1 MMVETKEIS
10 ELTRSNRIAMLSHI
24 STVTVMVFFMIWE
37 SVRGQLSPVYM
48 TIATV
53 VGVIPLIGEVICW
66 KGNTEHAMIKHLVSY
81 GFALFYTICLFTS
94 PTNLIYVFVIPMI
107 FVVTIYS
114 DTRYLLLINTGT
126 ILESIIVVVI
136 GATKGGFGYHGIEAA
151 VVQIVVMIMV
161 GANSVLTTKVIRE
174 NTRKRFTEVA
184 QAKAEAENLL
194 ERNEELDQQIS
205 GNIADINV
213 RFEKLTA
220 ASKTTTEAMQEVSAG
235 ATDTAEH
242 VQNQLEQTH
251 AIQDKV
257 DEVAT
262 AVEEIGNSMT
272 LTLKALAEGK
282 QDIEH
287 LASEVEAS
295 VDNGTSEKV
304 QNPTTKTST
313 WGTEVTEKLE
323 NLNQYMDEMNS
334 IVELIGGITNQTSL
348 LALNA
353 SIEAARAGE
362 AGRGF
367 SVVATEISGMATRTK
382 EATVHI
388 TELISNVSNAIME
401 VVGVVSNMIDGI
413 NEEKTGASNAEESF
427 ESIEDST
434 RAIQKNADTL
444 SRSISELQNAN
455 KEIIDSIQTISA
467 ISQQVSAH
475 AGETMQAEEE
485 NLNVMQDVSAIMQ
498 KLATLAAHS

>member
-1 MMVETKEIS
+1 MVETKEIS

-66 KGNTEHAMIKHLVSY
+66 KSNTEHAMIKHLVSY
-81 GFALFYTICLFTS
+81 GFSLFYTICLFTS

-107 FVVTIYS
+107 FVVTTYS
-114 DTRYLLLINTGT
+114 DTRYLLLINTGA
-126 ILESIIVVVI
+126 ILECIIVVVI

-161 GANSVLTTKVIRE
+161 GAYSVLTTK
-174 NTRKRFTEVA
+174 VA

-194 ERNEELDQQIS
+194 ERNEELDQQLS

-295 VDNGTSEKV
+295 VDNGT
-304 QNPTTKTST
+304 
-313 WGTEVTEKLE
+313 EVTEKLE

-362 AGRGF
+362 QGKGF
-367 SVVATEISGMATRTK
+367 AVVADEISGMATRTK

-475 AGETMQAEEE
+475 AGETMQAEED

>member
-1 MMVETKEIS
+1 MVETKEIS

-184 QAKAEAENLL
+184 
-194 ERNEELDQQIS
+194 
-205 GNIADINV
+205 V
-213 RFEKLTA
+213 
-220 ASKTTTEAMQEVSAG
+220 
-235 ATDTAEH
+235 
-242 VQNQLEQTH
+242 
-251 AIQDKV
+251 
-257 DEVAT
+257 

-295 VDNGTSEKV
+295 VDN
-304 QNPTTKTST
+304 
-313 WGTEVTEKLE
+313 GTEVTEKLE

-401 VVGVVSNMIDGI
+401 VVGVVSNMINGI

-427 ESIEDST
+427 ESIEDNT

-498 KLATLAAHS
+498 KLATLAAH

>member
-1 MMVETKEIS
+1 MVETKEIS

-66 KGNTEHAMIKHLVSY
+66 KSNTEHAMIKHLVSY
-81 GFALFYTICLFTS
+81 GFSLFYTICLFTS

-107 FVVTIYS
+107 FVVTTYS
-114 DTRYLLLINTGT
+114 DTRYLLLINTGA
-126 ILESIIVVVI
+126 ILECIIVVVI

-161 GANSVLTTKVIRE
+161 GAYSVLTTKVIRE

-184 QAKAEAENLL
+184 
-194 ERNEELDQQIS
+194 
-205 GNIADINV
+205 V
-213 RFEKLTA
+213 
-220 ASKTTTEAMQEVSAG
+220 
-235 ATDTAEH
+235 
-242 VQNQLEQTH
+242 
-251 AIQDKV
+251 
-257 DEVAT
+257 

-295 VDNGTSEKV
+295 VDN
-304 QNPTTKTST
+304 
-313 WGTEVTEKLE
+313 GTEVTEKLE

-498 KLATLAAHS
+498 KLATLAAH

>member
-1 MMVETKEIS
+1 M
-10 ELTRSNRIAMLSHI
+10 
-24 STVTVMVFFMIWE
+24 
-37 SVRGQLSPVYM
+37 
-48 TIATV
+48 
-53 VGVIPLIGEVICW
+53 
-66 KGNTEHAMIKHLVSY
+66 
-81 GFALFYTICLFTS
+81 
-94 PTNLIYVFVIPMI
+94 
-107 FVVTIYS
+107 
-114 DTRYLLLINTGT
+114 
-126 ILESIIVVVI
+126 
-136 GATKGGFGYHGIEAA
+136 
-151 VVQIVVMIMV
+151 
-161 GANSVLTTKVIRE
+161 
-174 NTRKRFTEVA
+174 
-184 QAKAEAENLL
+184 
-194 ERNEELDQQIS
+194 
-205 GNIADINV
+205 
-213 RFEKLTA
+213 
-220 ASKTTTEAMQEVSAG
+220 
-235 ATDTAEH
+235 
-242 VQNQLEQTH
+242 
-251 AIQDKV
+251 

-295 VDNGTSEKV
+295 VDN
-304 QNPTTKTST
+304 
-313 WGTEVTEKLE
+313 GTEVTEKLE

-434 RAIQKNADTL
+434 RAI
-444 SRSISELQNAN
+444 SE
-455 KEIIDSIQTISA
+455 KCRYSFKKHFR
-467 ISQQVSAH
+467 V
-475 AGETMQAEEE
+475 AEC
-485 NLNVMQDVSAIMQ
+485 
-498 KLATLAAHS
+498 K

>member
-1 MMVETKEIS
+1 MVETKEIS

-66 KGNTEHAMIKHLVSY
+66 KSNTEHAMIKHLVSY
-81 GFALFYTICLFTS
+81 GFSLFYTICLFTS

-194 ERNEELDQQIS
+194 ERNEELDQQLS

-295 VDNGTSEKV
+295 VDNGT
-304 QNPTTKTST
+304 
-313 WGTEVTEKLE
+313 EVTEKLE

-401 VVGVVSNMIDGI
+401 VVGVVSNMVDGI

-455 KEIIDSIQTISA
+455 KEIYRFHSDNLSNFP
-467 ISQQVSAH
+467 
-475 AGETMQAEEE
+475 AGIGARRRDDAGRGRKFECNAGCKCNYAEAGNTGCPFIKEI
-485 NLNVMQDVSAIMQ
+485 NNTGNQGKS
-498 KLATLAAHS
+498 

>member
-1 MMVETKEIS
+1 MVETKEIS
-10 ELTRSNRIAMLSHI
+10 ELARSNRIAMLSHI
-24 STVTVMVFFMIWE
+24 STVMVMVLFMIWE

-66 KGNTEHAMIKHLVSY
+66 KSNTEHAMIKHLVSY
-81 GFALFYTICLFTS
+81 GFSLFYTICLFTS

-107 FVVTIYS
+107 FVVTTYS
-114 DTRYLLLINTGT
+114 DTRYLLLINTGA
-126 ILESIIVVVI
+126 ILECIIVVVI

-161 GANSVLTTKVIRE
+161 GAYSVLTTKVIRE

-184 QAKAEAENLL
+184 
-194 ERNEELDQQIS
+194 
-205 GNIADINV
+205 V
-213 RFEKLTA
+213 
-220 ASKTTTEAMQEVSAG
+220 
-235 ATDTAEH
+235 
-242 VQNQLEQTH
+242 
-251 AIQDKV
+251 
-257 DEVAT
+257 

-295 VDNGTSEKV
+295 VDN
-304 QNPTTKTST
+304 
-313 WGTEVTEKLE
+313 GTEVTEKLE

-401 VVGVVSNMIDGI
+401 VVGVVSNMINGI

-427 ESIEDST
+427 ESIEDNT

-498 KLATLAAHS
+498 KLAALAAHS

>member
-1 MMVETKEIS
+1 METKEIS

-66 KGNTEHAMIKHLVSY
+66 KSNTEHAMIKHLVSY
-81 GFALFYTICLFTS
+81 GFSLFYTICLFTS

-184 QAKAEAENLL
+184 
-194 ERNEELDQQIS
+194 
-205 GNIADINV
+205 V
-213 RFEKLTA
+213 
-220 ASKTTTEAMQEVSAG
+220 
-235 ATDTAEH
+235 
-242 VQNQLEQTH
+242 
-251 AIQDKV
+251 
-257 DEVAT
+257 

-295 VDNGTSEKV
+295 VDN
-304 QNPTTKTST
+304 
-313 WGTEVTEKLE
+313 GTEVTEKLE

-427 ESIEDST
+427 ESIEDNT

>member
-1 MMVETKEIS
+1 MVETKEIS

-66 KGNTEHAMIKHLVSY
+66 KSNTEHAMIKHLVSY
-81 GFALFYTICLFTS
+81 GFSLFYTICLFTS

-161 GANSVLTTKVIRE
+161 GAYSVLTTKVIRE

-194 ERNEELDQQIS
+194 ERNEELDQQLS

-295 VDNGTSEKV
+295 VDNGT
-304 QNPTTKTST
+304 
-313 WGTEVTEKLE
+313 EVTGKGINKHYTVNLISTYDHICDIMKSNLIRKLDNHYWICKKQWWQIMHLKE
-323 NLNQYMDEMNS
+323 QYNKTLMVDIGWIS
-334 IVELIGGITNQTSL
+334 TQSRFFQDKTGFLIFTDSYIKVSKFK
-348 LALNA
+348 ALNDFKYNLMTMV
-353 SIEAARAGE
+353 S
-362 AGRGF
+362 GRR
-367 SVVATEISGMATRTK
+367 VK
-382 EATVHI
+382 C
-388 TELISNVSNAIME
+388 
-401 VVGVVSNMIDGI
+401 
-413 NEEKTGASNAEESF
+413 
-427 ESIEDST
+427 
-434 RAIQKNADTL
+434 TL
-444 SRSISELQNAN
+444 
-455 KEIIDSIQTISA
+455 
-467 ISQQVSAH
+467 
-475 AGETMQAEEE
+475 
-485 NLNVMQDVSAIMQ
+485 
-498 KLATLAAHS
+498 

>member
-1 MMVETKEIS
+1 MVETKEIS

-37 SVRGQLSPVYM
+37 SVRGQLSSVYM

-66 KGNTEHAMIKHLVSY
+66 KSNTEHAMIKHLVSY
-81 GFALFYTICLFTS
+81 GFSLFYTICLFTS

-184 QAKAEAENLL
+184 
-194 ERNEELDQQIS
+194 
-205 GNIADINV
+205 V
-213 RFEKLTA
+213 
-220 ASKTTTEAMQEVSAG
+220 
-235 ATDTAEH
+235 
-242 VQNQLEQTH
+242 
-251 AIQDKV
+251 
-257 DEVAT
+257 

-295 VDNGTSEKV
+295 VDN
-304 QNPTTKTST
+304 
-313 WGTEVTEKLE
+313 GTEVTEKLE

-401 VVGVVSNMIDGI
+401 VVGVVSNMINGI

-427 ESIEDST
+427 ESIEDNT

-498 KLATLAAHS
+498 KLATLAAH

>member
-1 MMVETKEIS
+1 MVETKEIS

-66 KGNTEHAMIKHLVSY
+66 KSNTEHAMIKHLVSY
-81 GFALFYTICLFTS
+81 GFHCFTQ
-94 PTNLIYVFVIPMI
+94 YVFYITDKSDLCI
-107 FVVTIYS
+107 CNSDDFVVTTYS
-114 DTRYLLLINTGT
+114 DTRYLLLINTGA
-126 ILESIIVVVI
+126 ILESIIVAVI

-161 GANSVLTTKVIRE
+161 GAYSVLTTKVIRE

-194 ERNEELDQQIS
+194 ERNEELDQQLS

-295 VDNGTSEKV
+295 VDNGT
-304 QNPTTKTST
+304 
-313 WGTEVTEKLE
+313 EVTEKLE

-401 VVGVVSNMIDGI
+401 VVGVVSNMVDGI

-427 ESIEDST
+427 ESIEDNT

-498 KLATLAAHS
+498 KLAALAAHS

>member
-1 MMVETKEIS
+1 MVETKEIS

-66 KGNTEHAMIKHLVSY
+66 KSNTEHAMIKHLVSY
-81 GFALFYTICLFTS
+81 GFSLFYTICLFTS

-107 FVVTIYS
+107 FVVTTYS
-114 DTRYLLLINTGT
+114 DTRYLLLINTGA
-126 ILESIIVVVI
+126 ILECIIVVVI

-161 GANSVLTTKVIRE
+161 GAYSVLTTKVIRE

-184 QAKAEAENLL
+184 
-194 ERNEELDQQIS
+194 
-205 GNIADINV
+205 V
-213 RFEKLTA
+213 
-220 ASKTTTEAMQEVSAG
+220 
-235 ATDTAEH
+235 
-242 VQNQLEQTH
+242 
-251 AIQDKV
+251 
-257 DEVAT
+257 

-295 VDNGTSEKV
+295 VDN
-304 QNPTTKTST
+304 
-313 WGTEVTEKLE
+313 GTEVTEKLE

-413 NEEKTGASNAEESF
+413 NQEKTGASNAEESF
-427 ESIEDST
+427 ESIEDNT
-434 RAIQKNADTL
+434 RTIQKNADTL

-498 KLATLAAHS
+498 KLAALAAH

>member
-1 MMVETKEIS
+1 MVETKEIS

-24 STVTVMVFFMIWE
+24 STVTVMVLFMIWE

-53 VGVIPLIGEVICW
+53 IGVIPLIGEVICW

-81 GFALFYTICLFTS
+81 GFSLFYTICLFTS

-107 FVVTIYS
+107 FVVTTYS

-136 GATKGGFGYHGIEAA
+136 GATKGGLGYHGIEAA

-174 NTRKRFTEVA
+174 NARKRFTEVA

-194 ERNEELDQQIS
+194 ERNEELDQQLS

-295 VDNGTSEKV
+295 VDNGT
-304 QNPTTKTST
+304 
-313 WGTEVTEKLE
+313 EVTEKLE

-367 SVVATEISGMATRTK
+367 AVVADQIRQ
-382 EATVHI
+382 
-388 TELISNVSNAIME
+388 L
-401 VVGVVSNMIDGI
+401 
-413 NEEKTGASNAEESF
+413 AEESANSAV
-427 ESIEDST
+427 ESKKLIEESMNEVEVGNKVTKETND
-434 RAIQKNADTL
+434 AMQEVMGELDQIIQEVANIRTASDRQAVSVKNIKKGVED
-444 SRSISELQNAN
+444 IN
-455 KEIIDSIQTISA
+455 DVIQSNSA
-467 ISQQVSAH
+467 A
-475 AGETMQAEEE
+475 AEETSATSE
-485 NLNVMQDVSAIMQ
+485 ELSASATTLNELLEHF
-498 KLATLAAHS
+498 KLRG

>member
-1 MMVETKEIS
+1 MVETKEIS

-48 TIATV
+48 TIAMV

-66 KGNTEHAMIKHLVSY
+66 KSNTEHAMIKHLVSY
-81 GFALFYTICLFTS
+81 GFSLFYTICLFTS

-107 FVVTIYS
+107 FVVTTYS

-184 QAKAEAENLL
+184 
-194 ERNEELDQQIS
+194 
-205 GNIADINV
+205 V
-213 RFEKLTA
+213 
-220 ASKTTTEAMQEVSAG
+220 
-235 ATDTAEH
+235 
-242 VQNQLEQTH
+242 
-251 AIQDKV
+251 
-257 DEVAT
+257 

-295 VDNGTSEKV
+295 VDN
-304 QNPTTKTST
+304 
-313 WGTEVTEKLE
+313 GTEVTEKLE

-401 VVGVVSNMIDGI
+401 VVGVVSNMVDGI

-427 ESIEDST
+427 ESIEDNT

-498 KLATLAAHS
+498 KLAALAAH

>member
-1 MMVETKEIS
+1 MVETKEIS

-66 KGNTEHAMIKHLVSY
+66 KSNTEHAMIKHLVSY
-81 GFALFYTICLFTS
+81 GFSLFYTICLFTS

-107 FVVTIYS
+107 FVVTTYS

-184 QAKAEAENLL
+184 
-194 ERNEELDQQIS
+194 
-205 GNIADINV
+205 V
-213 RFEKLTA
+213 
-220 ASKTTTEAMQEVSAG
+220 
-235 ATDTAEH
+235 
-242 VQNQLEQTH
+242 
-251 AIQDKV
+251 
-257 DEVAT
+257 

-295 VDNGTSEKV
+295 VDN
-304 QNPTTKTST
+304 
-313 WGTEVTEKLE
+313 GTEVTEKLE

-382 EATVHI
+382 EATIHI

-401 VVGVVSNMIDGI
+401 VVGVVSNMVDGI

-498 KLATLAAHS
+498 KLATLAAH

>member
-1 MMVETKEIS
+1 MVETKEIS

-66 KGNTEHAMIKHLVSY
+66 KSNTEHAMIKHLVSY
-81 GFALFYTICLFTS
+81 GFSLFYTICLFTS

-184 QAKAEAENLL
+184 
-194 ERNEELDQQIS
+194 
-205 GNIADINV
+205 V
-213 RFEKLTA
+213 
-220 ASKTTTEAMQEVSAG
+220 
-235 ATDTAEH
+235 
-242 VQNQLEQTH
+242 
-251 AIQDKV
+251 
-257 DEVAT
+257 

-295 VDNGTSEKV
+295 VDN
-304 QNPTTKTST
+304 
-313 WGTEVTEKLE
+313 GTEVTEKLE

-401 VVGVVSNMIDGI
+401 VVGVVSNMINGI

-434 RAIQKNADTL
+434 RAIQKNTDTL

-498 KLATLAAHS
+498 KLAALAAHS

>member
-1 MMVETKEIS
+1 METKEIS

-66 KGNTEHAMIKHLVSY
+66 KSNTEHAMIKHLVSY
-81 GFALFYTICLFTS
+81 GFSLFYTICLFTS

-107 FVVTIYS
+107 FVVTTYS

-184 QAKAEAENLL
+184 
-194 ERNEELDQQIS
+194 
-205 GNIADINV
+205 V
-213 RFEKLTA
+213 
-220 ASKTTTEAMQEVSAG
+220 
-235 ATDTAEH
+235 
-242 VQNQLEQTH
+242 
-251 AIQDKV
+251 
-257 DEVAT
+257 

-295 VDNGTSEKV
+295 VDN
-304 QNPTTKTST
+304 
-313 WGTEVTEKLE
+313 GTEVTEKLE

-401 VVGVVSNMIDGI
+401 VVGVVSNMVDGI

-427 ESIEDST
+427 ESIEDNT

>member
-1 MMVETKEIS
+1 MVETKEIS

-295 VDNGTSEKV
+295 VDNGT
-304 QNPTTKTST
+304 
-313 WGTEVTEKLE
+313 EVTEKLE

-382 EATVHI
+382 
-388 TELISNVSNAIME
+388 VSNAIME

-427 ESIEDST
+427 ESIEDNT

-498 KLATLAAHS
+498 KLATLATH

>member
-1 MMVETKEIS
+1 MVETKEIS

-66 KGNTEHAMIKHLVSY
+66 KSNTEHAMIKHLVSY
-81 GFALFYTICLFTS
+81 GFSLFYTICLFTS

-107 FVVTIYS
+107 FVVTTYS
-114 DTRYLLLINTGT
+114 DTRYLLLINTGA
-126 ILESIIVVVI
+126 ILECIIVVVI

-161 GANSVLTTKVIRE
+161 GAYSVLTTKVIRE

-184 QAKAEAENLL
+184 
-194 ERNEELDQQIS
+194 
-205 GNIADINV
+205 V
-213 RFEKLTA
+213 
-220 ASKTTTEAMQEVSAG
+220 
-235 ATDTAEH
+235 
-242 VQNQLEQTH
+242 
-251 AIQDKV
+251 
-257 DEVAT
+257 

-295 VDNGTSEKV
+295 VDN
-304 QNPTTKTST
+304 
-313 WGTEVTEKLE
+313 GTEVTEKLE

-427 ESIEDST
+427 ESIEDNT

>member
-1 MMVETKEIS
+1 MVETKEIS

-66 KGNTEHAMIKHLVSY
+66 KSNTEHAMIKHLVSY
-81 GFALFYTICLFTS
+81 GFSLFYTICLFTS

-184 QAKAEAENLL
+184 
-194 ERNEELDQQIS
+194 
-205 GNIADINV
+205 V
-213 RFEKLTA
+213 
-220 ASKTTTEAMQEVSAG
+220 
-235 ATDTAEH
+235 
-242 VQNQLEQTH
+242 
-251 AIQDKV
+251 
-257 DEVAT
+257 

-295 VDNGTSEKV
+295 VDN
-304 QNPTTKTST
+304 
-313 WGTEVTEKLE
+313 GTEVTEKLE

-401 VVGVVSNMIDGI
+401 VVGVVSNMINGI

-427 ESIEDST
+427 ESIEDNT